1 MLEALFR
8 PKSVAVIGAS
18 AKELSIGNRIIKNLI
33 DFGYTGAIYPINPK
47 ADEIRGVKAYPSI
60 FDVPGDIDLA
70 HMVIAGKF
78 VPTAVEEC
86 GKKGIKA
93 IIINS
98 AGFTEIGPEGAAL
111 QKDFLERAKKYGIRI
126 LGPNCQGI
134 INTDPAVRAYCNFTF
149 TKPEPGFISIV
160 AQSGGVGELIHQ
172 GFSQMDI
179 GTRIYASNG
188 NASDISITE
197 ILEYFGSDEGTRVIA
212 LYVESLSDPRE
223 FMDVAKKVAA
233 KKTILAMKAGRTAEG
248 AKASSSH
255 TGGLAKTDI
264 AIELIFEKL
273 GILTFRDEG
282 ELCQAA
288 AAFAAQPIPAGNRVG
303 IITNTGGPAVIATDV
318 LVDAGMQ
325 IPTLS
330 EKAMTELK
338 GKLFPEAAF
347 SNPVDVLATADG
359 GHFRAAMDVMMAE
372 DQIDSLYI
380 NFVTPFFVDTE
391 KVAHQIAEV
400 NKLRKKPIVCNLMTD
415 PRQWMGTVDI
425 LKSGGVPC
433 YGFPGTAARALAAL
447 SRYGALR
454 SRNIGEVKKFSDV
467 DSSRVEGILKNAAG
481 SGRNILSACEVYQV
495 LNAYRISCASWKM
508 ADTAAEAESAAD
520 AVGYPV
526 VIKADAASVIHKS
539 DVGGVAV
546 NLRTREAVRE
556 AVLKMSAKIGASD
569 LKFLVQKYQPGGR
582 EVIIGA
588 KAEKGL
594 GHLIMFGL
602 GGIYV
607 EILKDVTFKI
617 TPVTEIEA
625 GEMIASLKTAA
636 LLKGVRGEA
645 GIDQPGVI
653 DVILRLSQLVTDF
666 PVIQEMDLNPV
677 MAFPDRIVAVDARIA
692 L

>member
-1 MLEALFR
+1 L
-8 PKSVAVIGAS
+8 
-18 AKELSIGNRIIKNLI
+18 
-33 DFGYTGAIYPINPK
+33 
-47 ADEIRGVKAYPSI
+47 
-60 FDVPGDIDLA
+60 GD
-70 HMVIAGKF
+70 
-78 VPTAVEEC
+78 
-86 GKKGIKA
+86 
-93 IIINS
+93 
-98 AGFTEIGPEGAAL
+98 
-111 QKDFLERAKKYGIRI
+111 
-126 LGPNCQGI
+126 
-134 INTDPAVRAYCNFTF
+134 
-149 TKPEPGFISIV
+149 
-160 AQSGGVGELIHQ
+160 
-172 GFSQMDI
+172 
-179 GTRIYASNG
+179 
-188 NASDISITE
+188 
-197 ILEYFGSDEGTRVIA
+197 DEGTRVIA
-212 LYVESLSDPRE
+212 LYVESLSDPKA
-223 FMDVAKKVAA
+223 FMDVAKKVSA

-330 EKAMTELK
+330 EKAMLELK
-338 GKLFPEAAF
+338 GKLFAEAAF
-347 SNPVDVLATADG
+347 SNPVDVLATADA

-391 KVAHQIAEV
+391 KVALQIAEV
-400 NKLRKKPIVCNLMTD
+400 NKQRKKPIVCNLMTD
-415 PRQWMGTVDI
+415 PRQWVGTVDI

-433 YGFPGTAARALAAL
+433 YSFPSTAARALAAL

-454 SRNIGEVKKFSDV
+454 SRNIGKAKRFSDV
-467 DSSRVEGILKNAAG
+467 DSSRVEGIIKNAAA
-481 SGRNILSACEVYQV
+481 SGRNMLSAGEVYPI
-495 LNAYRISCASWKM
+495 LDAYHIPCAAWKM
-508 ADTAAEAESAAD
+508 ADTVAEAEAAAD
-520 AVGYPV
+520 AIGYPV

-546 NLRTREAVRE
+546 NLQTREALRE
-556 AVLKMSAKIGASD
+556 AVLNISAKIGASD

-582 EVIIGA
+582 ELIIGA

-607 EILKDVTFKI
+607 EILKDVSFKI

-625 GEMIASLKTAA
+625 AEMIASLKTAA
-636 LLKGVRGEA
+636 LLQGVRGEA

-666 PVIQEMDLNPV
+666 PQIQEMDLNPV
-677 MAFPDRIVAVDARIA
+677 MAFSDRIIAVDARISI
-692 L
+692 

>member
-60 FDVPGDIDLA
+60 FDVPGEIDLA

-78 VPTAVEEC
+78 VPSAVEDC

-134 INTDPAVRAYCNFTF
+134 INTDPSLKAYCNFTF
-149 TKPEPGFISIV
+149 TKPEPGFISVV

-172 GFSQMDI
+172 GFSQMGI

-197 ILEYFGSDEGTRVIA
+197 ILEYLGDDEGTRVIA
-212 LYVESLSDPRE
+212 LYVESLSDPKA
-223 FMDVAKKVAA
+223 FMDVARKVSA

-330 EKAMTELK
+330 ENAMAELK
-338 GKLFPEAAF
+338 GKLFAEAAF
-347 SNPVDVLATADG
+347 SNPVDVLATADA

-391 KVAHQIAEV
+391 KVAFQIAEV
-400 NKLRKKPIVCNLMTD
+400 NKQRKKPIVCNLMTD
-415 PRQWMGTVDI
+415 PRQWVGTVDI

-433 YGFPGTAARALAAL
+433 YSFPSTAARALAAL

-454 SRNIGEVKKFSDV
+454 SRDIGDVKQFSDV
-467 DSSRVEGILKNAAG
+467 DSSRVAEILKKAADAG
-481 SGRNILSACEVYQV
+481 SDMLSAGEVYPI
-495 LNAYRISCASWKM
+495 LDAYKIPCAAWKM
-508 ADTAAEAESAAD
+508 ADTAADAEAAAD
-520 AVGYPV
+520 AIGYPV

-546 NLRTREAVRE
+546 NLQTGKAVRE
-556 AVLKMSAKIGASD
+556 AASNMAAKIGASD
-569 LKFLVQKYQPGGR
+569 LKFLVQKFQPGGK
-582 EVIIGA
+582 ELIIGA

-617 TPVTEIEA
+617 SPVTEVEA
-625 GEMIASLKTAA
+625 GEMISSLKAAA
-636 LLKGVRGEA
+636 LLTGVRGEA

-666 PVIQEMDLNPV
+666 PAIQEMDLNPV
-677 MAFPDRIVAVDARIA
+677 MAFSDRIVAVDARIA

>member
-8 PKSVAVIGAS
+8 PRSVAVIGAS

-47 ADEIRGVKAYPSI
+47 ADVIRGVKAYPSI

-78 VPTAVEEC
+78 VPNAVEDC

-111 QKDFLERAKKYGIRI
+111 QKDFLERAKRYGIRI

-134 INTDPAVRAYCNFTF
+134 INTDPTLKAYCNFTF

-172 GFSQMDI
+172 GFSQMGI

-188 NASDISITE
+188 NASDVSITE

-212 LYVESLSDPRE
+212 LYVESLSNPKA
-223 FMDVAKKVAA
+223 FMDVARKVAA

-273 GILTFRDEG
+273 GILTFQDEG

-288 AAFAAQPIPAGNRVG
+288 AAFAVQPIPAGNRVG

-330 EKAMTELK
+330 EKAVCELK
-338 GKLFPEAAF
+338 GKLFAEAAF
-347 SNPVDVLATADG
+347 SNPVDVLATADA
-359 GHFRAAMDVMMAE
+359 GHFKAAMDVMMAE

-391 KVAHQIAEV
+391 KVAHQIAEAS
-400 NKLRKKPIVCNLMTD
+400 KLRKKPIVCNLMTD
-415 PRQWMGTVDI
+415 PRQWMETVNI

-447 SRYGALR
+447 SRFSALK
-454 SRNIGEVKKFSDV
+454 SRNIGEVKRFTDV
-467 DSSRVEGILKNAAG
+467 DSACVSAILKKASDAG
-481 SGRNILSACEVYQV
+481 CGLLSAGEVYPI
-495 LNAYRISCASWKM
+495 LNAYRIPCATWKI
-508 ADTAAEAESAAD
+508 ADTVAEAAAAAD

-539 DVGGVAV
+539 DVGGVAI
-546 NLRTREAVRE
+546 NIQTREAVQE
-556 AVLKMSAKIGASD
+556 AASAMSAKIAASD
-569 LKFLVQKYQPGGR
+569 LKFLVQQYRPYGR
-582 EVIIGA
+582 EVIVGA
-588 KAEKGL
+588 KAESGL

-607 EILKDVTFKI
+607 EVLKDVSFKI
-617 TPVTEIEA
+617 SPITEVEA
-625 GEMIASLKTAA
+625 CEMITSLKTAA
-636 LLKGVRGEA
+636 LLQGVRGEA
-645 GIDQPGVI
+645 GIDKPAMI
-653 DVILRLSQLVTDF
+653 EVILRLSQLVTDF
-666 PVIQEMDLNPV
+666 PQIQEMDLNPV
-677 MAFPDRIVAVDARIA
+677 MAFSDSIIAVDARIA

>member
-8 PKSVAVIGAS
+8 PRSVAVIGAS

-47 ADEIRGVKAYPSI
+47 AADIRGIKAYPSI

-78 VPTAVEEC
+78 VPDAVEDC
-86 GKKGIKA
+86 GKKGIQA

-134 INTDPAVRAYCNFTF
+134 INTDPTLKAYCNFTF
-149 TKPEPGFISIV
+149 TRPEPGFISIV

-172 GFSQMDI
+172 GFSQMGI

-188 NASDISITE
+188 NASDVSITD
-197 ILEYFGSDEGTRVIA
+197 ILEYFGSDAGTRVIA
-212 LYVESLSDPRE
+212 LYVESLSDPKR
-223 FMDVAKKVAA
+223 FMDVARKVSAE
-233 KKTILAMKAGRTAEG
+233 KTILAMKAGRTAEG

-288 AAFAAQPIPAGNRVG
+288 AAFASQPIPAGNRVG

-318 LVDAGMQ
+318 LVDAGMH

-330 EKAMTELK
+330 EKAIAELK
-338 GKLFPEAAF
+338 GKLYAEAAF
-347 SNPVDVLATADG
+347 SNPVDVLATADA

-372 DQIDSLYI
+372 DRIDSLYI

-391 KVAHQIAEV
+391 KIALQIAEV
-400 NKLRKKPIVCNLMTD
+400 NKQRRKPIVCNLMTD
-415 PRQWMGTVDI
+415 PCQWLETVNI
-425 LKSGGVPC
+425 LKSAGVPC

-447 SRYGALR
+447 SRYGTLK
-454 SRNIGEVKKFSDV
+454 SRNIGETKQFLDV
-467 DSSRVEGILKNAAG
+467 DAAAVAEILKKATDAG
-481 SGRNILSACEVYQV
+481 RCMLSADEVYRI
-495 LNAYRISCASWKM
+495 LESYRIPCAAWKTV
-508 ADTAAEAESAAD
+508 DTVAGAVSAAD
-520 AVGYPV
+520 AIGYPV
-526 VIKADAASVIHKS
+526 VVKADAVSIVHKS
-539 DVGGVAV
+539 EVGGVAI
-546 NLRTREAVRE
+546 NLQTPEAVKE
-556 AVLKMSAKIGASD
+556 AASAISSKISASD
-569 LKFLVQKYQPGGR
+569 LKFLVQAYRPGGR
-582 EVIIGA
+582 EVIVGA
-588 KAEKGL
+588 KAEPGL

-607 EILKDVTFKI
+607 EVLKDVSFKI
-617 TPVTEIEA
+617 SPVTEFEA
-625 GEMIASLKTAA
+625 EEMIGSLKTSA
-636 LLKGVRGEA
+636 LLTGVRGEE
-645 GIDQPGVI
+645 GIDKPGMI

-666 PVIQEMDLNPV
+666 PQIQEMDMNPM
-677 MAFPDRIVAVDARIA
+677 MAFSDSIIAVDARIA

>member
-8 PKSVAVIGAS
+8 PNSVAVIGAS

-47 ADEIRGVKAYPSI
+47 APEIRGIKAYPSV
-60 FDVPGDIDLA
+60 FDVPGEIDLA
-70 HMVIAGKF
+70 HMVIAGKY
-78 VPTAVEEC
+78 VPAAVEDC

-98 AGFTEIGPEGAAL
+98 AGFTEVGPEGAAL

-134 INTDPAVRAYCNFTF
+134 INTDPTLRAYCNFTF
-149 TKPEPGFISIV
+149 TKPEAGFISIV

-172 GFSQMDI
+172 GFSQMGI

-188 NASDISITE
+188 NASDVSITD
-197 ILEYFGSDEGTRVIA
+197 ILEYLGQDEGTRVIA
-212 LYVESLSDPRE
+212 LYLESLSDPKA
-223 FMDVAKKVAA
+223 FMDVIKKVAA

-288 AAFAAQPIPAGNRVG
+288 AAFASQPLPKGNRVG

-318 LVDAGMQ
+318 LVDAGLE

-330 EKAMTELK
+330 DTSINELK
-338 GKLFPEAAF
+338 GKLYPESAF

-380 NFVTPFFVDTE
+380 NFVTPFFVDTDS
-391 KVAHQIAEV
+391 VARQIAEV
-400 NKLRKKPIVCNLMTD
+400 NQQHKKPIVCNLMTD
-415 PRQWMGTVDI
+415 PVQWKGTVDI
-425 LKSGGVPC
+425 LKSGGIPC
-433 YGFPGTAARALAAL
+433 YSFPGTAARALAAL
-447 SRYGALR
+447 TRQGILQ
-454 SRNIGEVKKFSDV
+454 SRNIGDVKSFTDV
-467 DSSRVEGILKNAAG
+467 EAGRVRKILDTAVASGCAMMAA
-481 SGRNILSACEVYQV
+481 ADVYQI
-495 LNAYRISCASWKM
+495 LDAYRIPCAAWKM
-508 ADTAAEAESAAD
+508 AGTVDDAAAAAD
-520 AVGYPV
+520 AIGYPV
-526 VIKADAASVIHKS
+526 VIKADAPSVIHKS
-539 DVGGVAV
+539 DMGGVVV
-546 NLRTREAVRE
+546 NLKSREAVRE
-556 AVLKMSAKIGASD
+556 AASNMAIKINAPD
-569 LKFLVQKYQPGGR
+569 LKFFVQQYLPGGK
-582 EVIIGA
+582 EVIMGA

-625 GEMIASLKTAA
+625 AEMLSSLKTAA

-645 GIDQPGVI
+645 GVDQAGVI
-653 DVILRLSQLVTDF
+653 EIILRLSQLVTDF
-666 PVIQEMDLNPV
+666 PLIQEMDLNPV
-677 MAFPDRIVAVDARIA
+677 MAFSDRVVAVDARIA

>member
-47 ADEIRGVKAYPSI
+47 SDEIRGVKAYPSI
-60 FDVPGDIDLA
+60 FDVPGEIDLA
-70 HMVIAGKF
+70 HIVIAGKF
-78 VPTAVEEC
+78 VPDAVEDC

-98 AGFTEIGPEGAAL
+98 AGFTEIGPEGSAL
-111 QKDFLERAKKYGIRI
+111 QKDFLERASKYGIRI

-134 INTDPAVRAYCNFTF
+134 INTDPTLRAYCNFTF
-149 TKPEPGFISIV
+149 TQPEPGFISIV

-172 GFSQMDI
+172 GFSQMGI

-197 ILEYFGSDEGTRVIA
+197 ILEYLGDDEGTRVIA
-212 LYVESLSDPRE
+212 LYVESLSDPKA
-223 FMDVAKKVAA
+223 FMDVAKKVTSR
-233 KKTILAMKAGRTAEG
+233 KIILAMKAGRTAEG

-330 EKAMTELK
+330 EKAMLELK
-338 GKLFPEAAF
+338 EKLFAEAAF
-347 SNPVDVLATADG
+347 SNPVDVLATADAS
-359 GHFRAAMDVMMAE
+359 HFRAAMDVMIAE
-372 DQIDSLYI
+372 DQIDSIYI

-391 KVAHQIAEV
+391 KIAHQIAEV
-400 NKLRKKPIVCNLMTD
+400 NRQRKKPIVCNLMTD
-415 PRQWMGTVDI
+415 PRQWMGTLDI

-433 YGFPGTAARALAAL
+433 YGFPSTAARALAAL
-447 SRYGALR
+447 SRYGALQ
-454 SRNIGEVKKFSDV
+454 SRNIGEVKRFSDV
-467 DSSRVEGILKNAAG
+467 DTSRVEGILKKAAG
-481 SGRNILSACEVYQV
+481 AGRNMLLAGEVYPI
-495 LNAYRISCASWKM
+495 LDAYRIPCAAWKM
-508 ADTAAEAESAAD
+508 ADTVADAEAAAD
-520 AVGYPV
+520 AIGYPV

-539 DVGGVAV
+539 DVGGVVV
-546 NLRTREAVRE
+546 NLQNREAVRE
-556 AVLKMSAKIGASD
+556 AASNMSAKIGATD
-569 LKFLVQKYQPGGR
+569 LKFLVQKYQLGGR

-617 TPVTEIEA
+617 SPITEFEA
-625 GEMIASLKTAA
+625 AEMISSLKTSA

-645 GIDQPGVI
+645 GIDQPGLI

-666 PVIQEMDLNPV
+666 PRIQEMDMNPV
-677 MAFPDRIVAVDARIA
+677 MAFSDQVVAVDARIA

>member
-47 ADEIRGVKAYPSI
+47 ADEIRGIKAYPSV
-60 FDVPGDIDLA
+60 FDVPGEIDLA

-78 VPTAVEEC
+78 VPNAVEDC

-134 INTDPAVRAYCNFTF
+134 INTDPALKAYCNFTF

-197 ILEYFGSDEGTRVIA
+197 ILEYLGDDEGTRVIA
-212 LYVESLSDPRE
+212 LYVESLSDPKA
-223 FMDVAKKVAA
+223 FMDVAKKVSA

-273 GILTFRDEG
+273 DILTFRDEG

-330 EKAMTELK
+330 EKAMLELK
-338 GKLFPEAAF
+338 GKLFAEAAF
-347 SNPVDVLATADG
+347 SNPVDVLATADA

-391 KVAHQIAEV
+391 KVALQIAEV
-400 NKLRKKPIVCNLMTD
+400 NKQRKKPIVCNLMTD
-415 PRQWMGTVDI
+415 PRQWVGTVDI

-433 YGFPGTAARALAAL
+433 YSFPSTAARALAAL

-454 SRNIGEVKKFSDV
+454 SRNIGKAKRFSDV
-467 DSSRVEGILKNAAG
+467 DSSRVDGIIKNAAA
-481 SGRNILSACEVYQV
+481 SGRNMLSAGEVYPI
-495 LNAYRISCASWKM
+495 LDAYHIPCAAWKM
-508 ADTAAEAESAAD
+508 SDTVAEAEAAAD
-520 AVGYPV
+520 AIGYPV

-546 NLRTREAVRE
+546 NLQTREALRE
-556 AVLKMSAKIGASD
+556 AVSNISAKIGASD

-582 EVIIGA
+582 ELIIGA

-607 EILKDVTFKI
+607 EILKDVSFKI

-625 GEMIASLKTAA
+625 AEMIASLKTAA
-636 LLKGVRGEA
+636 LLQGVRGEA

-666 PVIQEMDLNPV
+666 PRIQEMDLNPV
-677 MAFPDRIVAVDARIA
+677 MAFSDRIIAVDARISI
-692 L
+692 

>member
-47 ADEIRGVKAYPSI
+47 ADEIRGVKAYPSV
-60 FDVPGDIDLA
+60 FDVPGEIDLA

-78 VPTAVEEC
+78 VPDAVEDC

-111 QKDFLERAKKYGIRI
+111 QKDFLARAKKYGIRI

-134 INTDPAVRAYCNFTF
+134 INTDPALKAYCNFTF

-172 GFSQMDI
+172 GFSQMGI

-188 NASDISITE
+188 NASDVSITE

-212 LYVESLSDPRE
+212 LYVESLSDPRK
-223 FMDVAKKVAA
+223 FMDVIKKVAA

-288 AAFAAQPIPAGNRVG
+288 AAFAAQPVPAGNRVG

-318 LVDAGMQ
+318 LVDAGMK

-330 EKAMTELK
+330 EKGMAELK

-359 GHFRAAMDVMMAE
+359 FHFRAAMDVMMAE

-391 KVAHQIAEV
+391 KIAHQIAEV
-400 NKLRKKPIVCNLMTD
+400 NRQRKKPIICNLMTD
-415 PRQWMGTVDI
+415 PVQWKGTVDI

-433 YGFPGTAARALAAL
+433 YSFPSTAARALAAL
-447 SRYGALR
+447 SRQGALR
-454 SRNIGEVKKFSDV
+454 SRNIGEATRYTDI
-467 DSSRVEGILKNAAG
+467 DYSRVEKILNNAAG
-481 SGRNILSACEVYQV
+481 TGRNMLSAGEVYPI
-495 LNAYRISCASWKM
+495 LDAYRIPCAQWKM
-508 ADTAAEAESAAD
+508 ADTIGDAGAAAED
-520 AVGYPV
+520 IGYPV
-526 VIKADAASVIHKS
+526 VIKADSESVIHKS

-546 NLRTREAVRE
+546 NLRTREAVLE
-556 AVLKMSAKIGASD
+556 AASSMSVKIGSSD
-569 LKFLVQKYQPGGR
+569 LKFLVQKYQPRGR

-607 EILKDVTFKI
+607 EILKDVSFKI
-617 TPVTEIEA
+617 TPVTEVEA
-625 GEMIASLKTAA
+625 GEMITSLKTAA
-636 LLKGVRGEA
+636 LLQGARGEA
-645 GIDQPGVI
+645 GVDISGLKNL
-653 DVILRLSQLVTDF
+653 ILRLSQLVTDF
-666 PVIQEMDLNPV
+666 PQIQEMDLNPV
-677 MAFPDRIVAVDARIA
+677 MAFSDRIIAVDARI
-692 L
+692 LL

>member
-47 ADEIRGVKAYPSI
+47 ADEIRGVKAYPSV
-60 FDVPGDIDLA
+60 FDVPGEIDLA

-78 VPTAVEEC
+78 VPNAVEDC

-134 INTDPAVRAYCNFTF
+134 INTDPTLKAYCNFTF

-172 GFSQMDI
+172 GFSQMGI

-212 LYVESLSDPRE
+212 LYVESLSDPKA
-223 FMDVAKKVAA
+223 FMDVAKKVSA

-338 GKLFPEAAF
+338 GKLFAEAAF
-347 SNPVDVLATADG
+347 SNPVDVLATADA

-391 KVAHQIAEV
+391 KIALQIAEV
-400 NKLRKKPIVCNLMTD
+400 NRQRKKPIVCNLMTD

-433 YGFPGTAARALAAL
+433 YSFPSTAARALAAL
-447 SRYGALR
+447 SRYGALAIEKHRR
-454 SRNIGEVKKFSDV
+454 SKTVLRCGFLPCGG
-467 DSSRVEGILKNAAG
+467 DSEKCRRFGPQYVVSR
-481 SGRNILSACEVYQV
+481 
-495 LNAYRISCASWKM
+495 
-508 ADTAAEAESAAD
+508 
-520 AVGYPV
+520 
-526 VIKADAASVIHKS
+526 
-539 DVGGVAV
+539 
-546 NLRTREAVRE
+546 
-556 AVLKMSAKIGASD
+556 
-569 LKFLVQKYQPGGR
+569 
-582 EVIIGA
+582 
-588 KAEKGL
+588 
-594 GHLIMFGL
+594 
-602 GGIYV
+602 
-607 EILKDVTFKI
+607 
-617 TPVTEIEA
+617 
-625 GEMIASLKTAA
+625 
-636 LLKGVRGEA
+636 
-645 GIDQPGVI
+645 
-653 DVILRLSQLVTDF
+653 
-666 PVIQEMDLNPV
+666 
-677 MAFPDRIVAVDARIA
+677 
-692 L
+692 

>member
-8 PKSVAVIGAS
+8 PRSVAVIGAS

-47 ADEIRGVKAYPSI
+47 ADHIRGVKAYPSI

-78 VPTAVEEC
+78 VPAAVEDC

-134 INTDPAVRAYCNFTF
+134 INTDPALKAYCNFTF

-172 GFSQMDI
+172 GFSQMGI

-188 NASDISITE
+188 NASDVSITD
-197 ILEYFGSDEGTRVIA
+197 ILEYFGSDPGTRVIA
-212 LYVESLSDPRE
+212 LYVESLSDTKR
-223 FMDVAKKVAA
+223 FMEVARKVSAE
-233 KKTILAMKAGRTAEG
+233 KTILAMKAGRTAEG

-330 EKAMTELK
+330 EPSIQELK
-338 GKLFPEAAF
+338 GKLYPESAF
-347 SNPVDVLATADG
+347 SNPVDVLATADA

-372 DQIDSLYI
+372 DRIDCLYI

-391 KVAHQIAEV
+391 KIAHQIAEV
-400 NKLRKKPIVCNLMTD
+400 NKQRKKPIVCNLMTD
-415 PRQWMGTVDI
+415 PRQWTQTVDI

-447 SRYGALR
+447 SRYGALK
-454 SRNIGEVKKFSDV
+454 SRHIGEPVRFSDTDAGAV
-467 DSSRVEGILKNAAG
+467 AAILKKAG
-481 SGRNILSACEVYQV
+481 DAGRSLLSAGEVYPI
-495 LNAYRISCASWKM
+495 LNAYRIPCAAWKM
-508 ADTAAEAESAAD
+508 AETVAEAETAAD
-520 AVGYPV
+520 AIGYPV
-526 VIKADAASVIHKS
+526 VVKADAASVVHKS

-546 NLRTREAVRE
+546 NLQTREAVCE
-556 AVLKMSAKIGASD
+556 AASAMAARLGASD
-569 LKFLVQKYQPGGR
+569 LKFLVQQYRPGGR
-582 EVIIGA
+582 EVIVGA
-588 KAEKGL
+588 KAEPGL

-607 EILKDVTFKI
+607 EVLKDVSFKI

-625 GEMIASLKTAA
+625 GEMIGSLKTSA
-636 LLKGVRGEA
+636 LLDGVRGEA
-645 GIDQPGVI
+645 GIDKPGMI

-666 PVIQEMDLNPV
+666 PQIQEIDLNPV
-677 MAFPDRIVAVDARIA
+677 MAFSDRIVAVDARMA

>member
-60 FDVPGDIDLA
+60 FDVPGEIDLA

-78 VPTAVEEC
+78 VPDAVEDC

-111 QKDFLERAKKYGIRI
+111 QKDFLERARKYGIRI

-134 INTDPAVRAYCNFTF
+134 INTDPALKAYCNFTF
-149 TKPEPGFISIV
+149 TKPEPGFISVV

-172 GFSQMDI
+172 GFSQMGI

-197 ILEYFGSDEGTRVIA
+197 ILEYLGYDEGTRVIA
-212 LYVESLSDPRE
+212 LYVESLSDPKA
-223 FMDVAKKVAA
+223 FMDVAKKVSA

-288 AAFAAQPIPAGNRVG
+288 AAFAAQSVPAGNRVG

-330 EKAMTELK
+330 EKSITELK
-338 GKLFPEAAF
+338 EKLFAEAAF
-347 SNPVDVLATADG
+347 SNPVDVLATADA

-372 DQIDSLYI
+372 EQIDSLYI

-391 KVAHQIAEV
+391 KVALQIAEV
-400 NKLRKKPIVCNLMTD
+400 NKQRKKPIVCNLMTD
-415 PRQWMGTVDI
+415 PRQWVGTVDI

-433 YGFPGTAARALAAL
+433 YSFPSTAARALAAL

-454 SRNIGEVKKFSDV
+454 SRNIGEAKRFSDV
-467 DSSRVEGILKNAAG
+467 DSSRVAGILKNAADAG
-481 SGRNILSACEVYQV
+481 CDMLPAGEVYSI
-495 LNAYRISCASWKM
+495 LEAYRIPCAAWKI
-508 ADTAAEAESAAD
+508 ADTVADAEAAAD
-520 AVGYPV
+520 AIGYPV
-526 VIKADAASVIHKS
+526 VIKADAPSVIHKS

-546 NLRTREAVRE
+546 NLKTREALRE
-556 AVLKMSAKIGASD
+556 AASSMSAKIGASD
-569 LKFLVQKYQPGGR
+569 LKFLVQKFQPGGK
-582 EVIIGA
+582 EVIVGA

-625 GEMIASLKTAA
+625 GEMISSLKAAA
-636 LLKGVRGEA
+636 LLQGVRGES
-645 GIDQPGVI
+645 GIDRPAVI
-653 DVILRLSQLVTDF
+653 EMIQRLSQLVNDF

-677 MAFPDRIVAVDARIA
+677 MAYSDRVVAVDARIA

>member
-33 DFGYTGAIYPINPK
+33 DFGYTGAVYPINPK
-47 ADEIRGVKAYPSI
+47 AAEIRGIKAYPSI
-60 FDVPGDIDLA
+60 FDVPGEIDLA

-78 VPTAVEEC
+78 VPAAVEDC
-86 GKKGIKA
+86 GKKGIKT

-98 AGFTEIGPEGAAL
+98 AGFTEVGPEGAAL

-134 INTDPAVRAYCNFTF
+134 INTDPTLRAYCNFTF
-149 TKPEPGFISIV
+149 TKPDPGFISIV

-172 GFSQMDI
+172 GFSQMGI

-188 NASDISITE
+188 NASDVSITD
-197 ILEYFGSDEGTRVIA
+197 ILEYLGEDEGTRVIA
-212 LYVESLSDPRE
+212 LYLESLSDPKA
-223 FMDVAKKVAA
+223 FMNVIKQVAA

-288 AAFAAQPIPAGNRVG
+288 AAFASQPVPKGNRVG

-318 LVDAGMQ
+318 LVDAGLQ

-330 EKAMTELK
+330 ESAIDTLK
-338 GKLFPEAAF
+338 GKLYPESAF

-359 GHFRAAMDVMMAE
+359 GHFRAAMDVMLAE
-372 DQIDSLYI
+372 EQIDSLYI

-391 KVAHQIAEV
+391 SVARQIAEV
-400 NKLRKKPIVCNLMTD
+400 NQQHKKPIVCNLMTD
-415 PRQWMGTVDI
+415 PVQWAQTVDI
-425 LKSGGVPC
+425 LKTGGVPC
-433 YGFPGTAARALAAL
+433 YSFPGTAARALAAL
-447 SRYGALR
+447 TRQGALQT
-454 SRNIGEVKKFSDV
+454 RNIGKAQSFADV
-467 DSSRVEGILKNAAG
+467 DSARVAKILNAATAAG
-481 SGRNILSACEVYQV
+481 CAMLPASDVYQI
-495 LNAYRISCASWKM
+495 LDAYRIPCAAWKIT
-508 ADTAAEAESAAD
+508 DTVEGAVSAAD
-520 AVGYPV
+520 AIGYPV
-526 VIKADAASVIHKS
+526 VIKADAPSVIHKS

-546 NLRTREAVRE
+546 NLKSREAVQE
-556 AVLKMSAKIGASD
+556 AAANMVSKINAPD
-569 LKFLVQKYQPGGR
+569 LKFFVQRFLPGGK
-582 EVIIGA
+582 ELIMGA

-607 EILKDVTFKI
+607 EVLKDVTFKI
-617 TPVTEIEA
+617 TPVTPVEA
-625 GEMIASLKTAA
+625 SEMLSSLKTAA
-636 LLKGVRGEA
+636 LLTGVRGEA
-645 GIDQPGVI
+645 GIDRAGVI
-653 DVILRLSQLVTDF
+653 DIILRLSQLVSDF
-666 PVIQEMDLNPV
+666 PQIQEMDLNPV
-677 MAFPDRIVAVDARIA
+677 MAFTDRVVAVDARIA

>member
-1 MLEALFR
+1 MLDSLFK

-18 AKELSIGNRIIKNLI
+18 TKELSIGNRILKNLV
-33 DFGYTGAIYPINPK
+33 DFGYKGSIYPINPQ
-47 ADEIRGVKAYPSI
+47 AEEVRGIRAYKTILDAP
-60 FDVPGDIDLA
+60 DGIDLV
-70 HMVIAGKF
+70 HIIIPNKF
-78 VPTAVEEC
+78 VPQAVEDC
-86 GKKGIKA
+86 GKKGVKA

-98 AGFTEIGPEGAAL
+98 AGFNEIGPEGAAL

-134 INTDPAVRAYCNFTF
+134 INTDPTLRAYCNFTF
-149 TKPEPGFISIV
+149 TKPEPGFISVV

-172 GFSQMDI
+172 GFSQMGI

-197 ILEYFGSDEGTRVIA
+197 ILEYLGNDEGTLVIA
-212 LYVESLSDPRE
+212 LYVESLSDPKA
-223 FMDVAKKVAA
+223 FMDVAKKVAS
-233 KKTILAMKAGRTAEG
+233 KKIILAMKAGRTAEG

-303 IITNTGGPAVIATDV
+303 IITNTGGPAVIGTDV

-330 EKAMTELK
+330 ENAMTELK
-338 GKLFPEAAF
+338 GKLFAEAAF
-347 SNPVDVLATADG
+347 SNPVDVLATADA

-391 KVAHQIAEV
+391 KIAHQIAEV
-400 NKLRKKPIVCNLMTD
+400 NQQRKKPIVCNLMTD
-415 PRQWMGTVDI
+415 PRQWMGTLDI

-433 YGFPGTAARALAAL
+433 YGFPSTAARALAAL

-454 SRNIGEVKKFSDV
+454 SRNIGEVKRFSDV
-467 DSSRVEGILKNAAG
+467 DASRVAGILKEAADA
-481 SGRNILSACEVYQV
+481 GRGMLSAGEVYPI
-495 LNAYRISCASWKM
+495 LDAYRIPCAAWKM
-508 ADTAAEAESAAD
+508 ANTVVEAEAAAEAI
-520 AVGYPV
+520 GYPV

-546 NLRTREAVRE
+546 NLQTREAVRE
-556 AVLKMSAKIGASD
+556 AASSMSAKIGSSD

-625 GEMIASLKTAA
+625 GEMISSLKSAV
-636 LLKGVRGEA
+636 LLQGARGEA
-645 GIDQPGVI
+645 GIDRLAVI
-653 DVILRLSQLVTDF
+653 EMIQRLSQLVTNF
-666 PVIQEMDLNPV
+666 PVIKEMDLNPV
-677 MAFPDRIVAVDARIA
+677 MAFSDRIIAVDARIA